1 MKGIL
6 AVIIIYR
13 QFFLKKKVKAIFV
26 KIQEAHSTLCLIF
39 PKTLPIWNNVIDTAE
54 GNKP

>member
-39 PKTLPIWNNVIDTAE
+39 PKTLPIWNNVIDMAE